1 VKPKIVATLG
11 ICVTLVAA
19 AAVAHAATGTTLG
32 VSTLVQRIVPAG
44 DGDFRTLTT
53 AAGEPYQ
60 VRDGSEEGEALGTAK
75 PGRENRRKSLAY
87 FGQMTDFQL
96 ADEESPARVEFLDP
110 DGGPFSSAWRPA
122 EALNP
127 FEENS
132 IIRQMNS
139 FAERPPN
146 RAGIGS
152 RTRMDFVVNTGDI
165 ADSQQY
171 NEVLWNRQLIE
182 GGVVNPNSGIDPA
195 PSVGKNPLCPESL
208 EIQDAAKPDLY
219 TGVQDRDD
227 WPGGQVGYFYDPDDP
242 DHYPSGT
249 TGPASVRPYA
259 AAPSYPG
266 LMDRAQRPFR
276 ADGLDVP
283 SYMVFGN
290 HDGLVQ
296 GNAWASATFN
306 DLAQGCL
313 KPVNDASANSGLPND
328 PLFGLVVNPSLTT
341 AQVLGLY
348 EDNPEYFIGVPPD
361 PGRRLVS
368 KKAYK
373 NIFKA
378 GGDPDGHGFAL
389 VDRAEDGAS
398 NGSAGYYSFSPR
410 RDVRFIALD
419 TTSEGGRILASSE
432 GNLDAPQFDWF
443 ERELQDAT
451 RRNQVVIVF
460 SHHAV
465 TSLGANVPDEN
476 APACGT
482 PAAARAPGCDAD
494 PRSSAPVKL
503 EDDLFALL
511 HEYPN
516 AIAWVAG
523 HSHDNR
529 VIPYPDPDGTG
540 GFWSIR
546 TAAIA
551 DWPKQNR
558 LIEIFDNRDGNL
570 SIFGTVIDHAAPVPA
585 PADGTSAAGM
595 GINQLA
601 SIARTVGFNDNQSG
615 GDECAPNRCG
625 EGTAA
630 DRNVELLIA
639 DPRRA
644 EPDLTRVSLTPRFA
658 KVRPG
663 GSARLTVQ
671 VTNTG
676 TTAATRVRVKLRAL
690 RRGVRMPRFLVIP
703 KIGRDRTVA
712 KSFRVKV
719 KAWGRNS
726 TIDVIARVGGVSM
739 GDLSTLIRPRAR
751 SSGP

>member
-1 VKPKIVATLG
+1 
-11 ICVTLVAA
+11 
-19 AAVAHAATGTTLG
+19 

-53 AAGEPYQ
+53 APGEPYQ
-60 VRDGSEEGEALGTAK
+60 VRDGSTEGEALGTAK
-75 PGRENRRKSLAY
+75 PGREQRRKSLAY
-87 FGQMTDFQL
+87 FGQLTDFQL

-110 DGGPFSSAWRPA
+110 DGGAFSSAWRPS

-127 FEENS
+127 YEENA

-139 FAERPPN
+139 FVEKPPN
-146 RAGIGS
+146 RPGIGRRPS
-152 RTRMDFVVNTGDI
+152 MDFVVNTGDI

-171 NEVLWNRQLIE
+171 NEVLWNRQLVE
-182 GGVVNPNSGIDPA
+182 GDVVDPNSGVDPA
-195 PSVGKNPLCPESL
+195 PSIGENPLCPEDL
-208 EIQDAAKPDLY
+208 EIQDASDPGLY
-219 TGVQDRDD
+219 TGVQDADD
-227 WPGGQVGYFYDPDDP
+227 WPGGQVGYFYDPDSP
-242 DHYPSGT
+242 DAYPD
-249 TGPASVRPYA
+249 GPGVVEPYA
-259 AAPSYPG
+259 EAPSYPG
-266 LMDRAQRPFR
+266 LMDRAQKPFR

-313 KPVNDASANSGLPND
+313 KPMNDAFANSGLPNG
-328 PLFGLVVNPSLTT
+328 PLFSLVVNPSLTT
-341 AQVLGLY
+341 DQVLDLY
-348 EDNPEYFIGVPPD
+348 RDNPEYFIGVPPD

-389 VDRAEDGAS
+389 VDRGENAAS
-398 NGSAGYYSFSPR
+398 NGSAGYYAFSLR
-410 RDVRFIALD
+410 REVRFISLD

-432 GNLDAPQFDWF
+432 GNLDRPQFEWF
-443 ERELQDAT
+443 ERELRDAT
-451 RRNQVVIVF
+451 RQNQVVIVF

-476 APACGT
+476 APACGS

-494 PRSSAPVKL
+494 PRNSTPVKL
-503 EDDLFALL
+503 EDDLLALM

-529 VIPYPDPDGTG
+529 VIPYPDPDGEG

-558 LIEIFDNRDGNL
+558 LIELFDNRDGTL

-585 PADGTSAAGM
+585 PAGGTAATGL

-625 EGTAA
+625 EGSPA

-639 DPRRA
+639 DPRRP
-644 EPDLTRVSLTPRFA
+644 EPYLNRVWLSPRFA
-658 KVRPG
+658 KVRSG
-663 GSARLTVQ
+663 GSTRLTVR

-676 TTAATRVRVKLRAL
+676 TAAATRVRVKLRAL
-690 RRGVRMPRFLVIP
+690 TRGARMPRFVVIP
-703 KIGRDRTVA
+703 RIGRDRTA
-712 KSFRVKV
+712 ARSFRVKV
-719 KAWGRNS
+719 RSWGRNP
-726 TIDVIARVGGVSM
+726 TIDVIARVTGVLA
-739 GDLSTLIRPRAR
+739 GDLSTLVKAR
-751 SSGP
+751 DRGL